1 MWIKLL
7 GVIFMC
13 LKVACNEV
21 EFKFFKAIHPE
32 QIHLALGNHKDEIV
46 ITWNTKDETGKIS

>member
-1 MWIKLL
+1 
-7 GVIFMC
+7 MC